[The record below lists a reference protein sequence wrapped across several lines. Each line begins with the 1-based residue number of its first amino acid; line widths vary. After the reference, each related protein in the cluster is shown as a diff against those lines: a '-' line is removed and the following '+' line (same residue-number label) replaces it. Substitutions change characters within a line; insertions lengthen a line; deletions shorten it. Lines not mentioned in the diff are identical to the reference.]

1 MNNTILMVG
10 RITKDIELRY
20 TPNNKAV
27 ITVNLAIQNGKDDT
41 TFLPITVF
49 GNMAETTS
57 KYCKKGDLIGIK
69 GNIKNHNWQDKEG
82 NTHYDYSFIAERVS
96 FLSSKAKEIKQTSQ
110 TVEKKEE
117 PVNDP
122 FKEFGE
128 QLEITDEFL
137 D

>member
-10 RITKDIELRY
+10 RITKDIELKY

-41 TFLPITVF
+41 TFLPITAF
-49 GNMAETTS
+49 GNIAETTS

-82 NTHYDYSFIAERVS
+82 KMHYDYSFIAERIS
-96 FLSSKAKEIKQTSQ
+96 FLSSKEKEVKKEQTSN
-110 TVEKKEE
+110 TVEKKD
-117 PVNDP
+117 NTDI
-122 FKEFGE
+122 FAEFGE
-128 QLEITDEFL
+128 QLEINDNFL
-137 D
+137 E

>member
-27 ITVNLAIQNGKDDT
+27 ITVNIAIQNGKDDT

-49 GNMAETTS
+49 GNVAETTS

-69 GNIKNHNWQDKEG
+69 GNIKNHNWQDKQG
-82 NTHYDYSFIAERVS
+82 NMHYDYSFIAERVS

-110 TVEKKEE
+110 TEKKD
-117 PVNDP
+117 NTDI
-122 FKEFGE
+122 FAEFGE